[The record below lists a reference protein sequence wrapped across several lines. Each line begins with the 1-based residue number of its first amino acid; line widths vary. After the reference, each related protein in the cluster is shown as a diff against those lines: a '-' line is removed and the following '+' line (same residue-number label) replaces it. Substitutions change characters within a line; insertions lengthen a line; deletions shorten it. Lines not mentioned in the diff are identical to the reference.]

1 LTFGAVTVVCDV
13 KIQHFCFNCVGDI
26 LASIKR
32 NKSLSK
38 WLSNYSNLKP
48 FQSTVNISLILLGPI
63 LAVATYLFLGPF
75 NVAGQS
81 VWLRF
86 FLLFDLVY
94 VLLIVGIVLVRI
106 LYVLS
111 QRRSRLA
118 GSKLHFRLAS
128 VFTTMSLLPTITV
141 AVFATVSI
149 NLGLEAWFSERVQSV
164 VGSSLSAARA
174 YADEQEA
181 ALIEDVF
188 ALAEDLQIFK
198 NNKFFIEEDELR
210 NELASLQ
217 LKLQRGLKEAFILNG
232 LGNIELRGERSYL
245 FDFEKPDEVQIKAS
259 IDDIVLINDFDNN
272 ELRALIYLPGF
283 GDRFLYVT
291 REVDGTL
298 FNLLDETQ
306 KTAVL
311 YQQMESDRTAYLLNF
326 AVLYFALALL
336 LIVSSVLFALWFAE
350 RLSKPIGRLAAAAKR
365 VGAGE
370 LTTQVIEDEGDD
382 EIAQLGR
389 YFNKMTKQLK
399 HQRDTL
405 VDNTEQIEE
414 RRRLFDSVL
423 SSVTSGVIVL
433 DPEGN
438 VNFTNNSANILL
450 NINKH
455 EEIKNKLADI
465 FPELD
470 ALFQNL
476 KKSEPDRLQSE
487 INLVRSGKIENFLV
501 RMAPMNEDENL
512 KGYVVAFD
520 DITSLVSAQRS
531 AAWGD
536 VARRIAHEIKNPL
549 TPIQL
554 SAERIR
560 KKFSPLLE
568 KDSDGLRDMVDV
580 IIRQT
585 DDIRRIVDEF
595 SKFARMPKLK
605 RKNED
610 LSALV
615 ASAVSLQRAGQ
626 PNVLINLFQPK
637 VPIIISIDAT
647 LINQALTNILKNAG
661 EAIEAR
667 KRNGSSPSYY
677 GIIDVVLID
686 EPNFILLKIS
696 DNGVGLPQDRSR
708 LFEPYVTTRE
718 KGTGLGLAIVKKII
732 EEHGGVLKLE
742 DSVPSE
748 TRDLVGALISI
759 ELPKS
764 KNM

>member
-1 LTFGAVTVVCDV
+1 M
-13 KIQHFCFNCVGDI
+13 
-26 LASIKR
+26 
-32 NKSLSK
+32 LS
-38 WLSNYSNLKP
+38 SYSNLKLL
-48 FQSTVNISLILLGPI
+48 QSSINISLILLGPL

-86 FLLFDLVY
+86 FLLLDLIY

-118 GSKLHFRLAS
+118 GSKLHFRLAG

-164 VGSSLSAARA
+164 VGTSLSAARA
-174 YADEQEA
+174 YADEQQA
-181 ALIEDVF
+181 ALVEDINS
-188 ALAEDLQIFK
+188 LAKGLQNLKSNRPFLED
-198 NNKFFIEEDELR
+198 DDLR

-217 LKLQRGLKEAFILNG
+217 IELQRGLKEAFILNG
-232 LGNIELRGERSYL
+232 SGNIELRGERSYL
-245 FDFEKPDEVQIKAS
+245 FDFEKPGEKEIKKA
-259 IDDIVLINDFDNN
+259 ITDVVLINDFNNN
-272 ELRALIYLPGF
+272 ELRALLYLKGF
-283 GDRFLYVT
+283 GNRYLYVT
-291 REVDGTL
+291 RDVDGTL

-389 YFNKMTKQLK
+389 YFNQMTKQLK

-405 VDNTEQIEE
+405 VDNTQQIEE

-433 DPEGN
+433 NPDGE
-438 VNFTNNSANILL
+438 VSFTNNSANALL
-450 NINKH
+450 NYTQKIIIPNQ
-455 EEIKNKLADI
+455 LSDI
-465 FPELD
+465 FPELND
-470 ALFQNL
+470 LFQNL
-476 KKSEPDRLQSE
+476 KKSGSDNLQSE
-487 INLVRSGKIENFLV
+487 IKLVRSGRIENFLV
-501 RMAPMNEDENL
+501 RMAPMNEDGNL

-560 KKFSPLLE
+560 KKFSPLLAE
-568 KDSDGLRDMVDV
+568 NSDGLRDMVDV
-580 IIRQT
+580 ITRQT

-595 SKFARMPKLK
+595 SKFARMPELR
-605 RKNED
+605 RKNEN

-615 ASAVSLQRAGQ
+615 ESTVSLQQAGQ
-626 PNVLINLFQPK
+626 PNVLINLSMPK
-637 VPIIISIDAT
+637 LPVFTSIDAT

-661 EAIEAR
+661 ESIGTRLQTASASNHKGVIEVLL
-667 KRNGSSPSYY
+667 KNKS
-677 GIIDVVLID
+677 DV
-686 EPNFILLKIS
+686 ILLNIS

-708 LFEPYVTTRE
+708 LFEPYVTTRD

-732 EEHGGVLKLE
+732 EEHGGILKLE
-742 DSVPSE
+742 DSSPFE
-748 TRDLVGALISI
+748 NTGIVGALVSI

-764 KNM
+764 KNL

>member
-1 LTFGAVTVVCDV
+1 ML
-13 KIQHFCFNCVGDI
+13 
-26 LASIKR
+26 
-32 NKSLSK
+32 NKNRSLSK
-38 WLSNYSNLKP
+38 WLVSYTNLKQ
-48 FQSTVNISLILLGPI
+48 FQSTINISLILLGPF

-81 VWLRF
+81 LWLRF
-86 FLLFDLVY
+86 FLLLDLIY
-94 VLLIVGIVLVRI
+94 VLLIVGVVLVRI

-111 QRRSRLA
+111 ERRSRLA
-118 GSKLHFRLAS
+118 GSKLHFRLAG

-149 NLGLEAWFSERVQSV
+149 SLGLEAWFSERVQSV
-164 VGSSLSAARA
+164 VGTSLSAARA
-174 YADEQEA
+174 YANEQE
-181 ALIEDVF
+181 I
-188 ALAEDLQIFK
+188 ALAEDARSLANDLEKFRKNKIFL
-198 NNKFFIEEDELR
+198 EDDELR

-217 LKLQRGLKEAFILNG
+217 LELQRGLKEAFILNG
-232 LGNIELRGERSYL
+232 SGDIELRGERSYL
-245 FDFEKPDEVQIKAS
+245 FDFEKPDKRDMDSAVSQVVL
-259 IDDIVLINDFDNN
+259 IDDFINN
-272 ELRALIYLPGF
+272 ELRALIFLNGF
-283 GDRFLYVT
+283 GDRYLYVT

-306 KTAVL
+306 KTAIL
-311 YQQMESDRTAYLLNF
+311 YQQMESDRTAYLFNF

-370 LTTQVIEDEGDD
+370 LTTQVIEDDGDD

-389 YFNKMTKQLK
+389 YFNQMTKQLK
-399 HQRDTL
+399 SQRDTL

-438 VNFTNNSANILL
+438 VNFTNNSAKTLL
-450 NINKH
+450 SRDNKKV
-455 EEIKNKLADI
+455 IKNKFTDI
-465 FPELD
+465 FPELNP
-470 ALFQNL
+470 LFKQL
-476 KKSEPDRLQSE
+476 KTSGNSNLQSE
-487 INLVRSGKIENFLV
+487 IKLVRSGRLENFLV
-501 RMAPMNEDENL
+501 RLATMNEEERL

-520 DITSLVSAQRS
+520 DITDLASAQRS

-554 SAERIR
+554 SAERIIR
-560 KKFSPLLE
+560 KFSPLLDDDAE
-568 KDSDGLRDMVDV
+568 ELQQMVKV
-580 IIRQT
+580 ITRQT

-595 SKFARMPKLK
+595 SKFARMPELK

-610 LSALV
+610 LCALV
-615 ASAVSLQRAGQ
+615 SSIITLQRAGQ
-626 PNVLINLFQPK
+626 PTVSINFSIPDNPIVL
-637 VPIIISIDAT
+637 SIDAT
-647 LINQALTNILKNAG
+647 LINQAITNILKNAG
-661 EAIEAR
+661 EAIETRKSKHAR
-667 KRNGSSPSYY
+667 LKAE
-677 GIIDVVLID
+677 GIINVQIK
-686 EPNFILLKIS
+686 ENAEIIEIKIS
-696 DNGVGLPQDRSR
+696 DNGIGLPQDRSR

-718 KGTGLGLAIVKKII
+718 KGTGLGLAIVKKIV

-742 DSVPSE
+742 DSAPFE
-748 TRDLVGALISI
+748 NGNIIGALVSI
-759 ELPKS
+759 DLPKL
-764 KNM
+764 KN

>member
-1 LTFGAVTVVCDV
+1 MPT
-13 KIQHFCFNCVGDI
+13 IN
-26 LASIKR
+26 R
-32 NKSLSK
+32 NRSLSI

-48 FQSTVNISLILLGPI
+48 LQSVINICLILLGPI
-63 LAVATYLFLGPF
+63 LAIATYLFLGPF

-86 FLLFDLVY
+86 FLLLDLIY

-118 GSKLHFRLAS
+118 GSKLHFRLAG

-141 AVFATVSI
+141 AVFATISI
-149 NLGLEAWFSERVQSV
+149 NLGLETWFSERVQSV
-164 VGSSLSAARA
+164 VGTSLSAARS
-174 YADEQEA
+174 YANEQQV
-181 ALIEDVF
+181 ALEEDIRSIADDLQKLRKNRPFIED
-188 ALAEDLQIFK
+188 
-198 NNKFFIEEDELR
+198 DELR
-210 NELASLQ
+210 NELALLQ
-217 LKLQRGLKEAFILNG
+217 LNLQRGLKEAFILNSFG
-232 LGNIELRGERSYL
+232 DIELRGDRSYL
-245 FDFEKPDEVQIKAS
+245 FDFEKPDEQEIIEAVS
-259 IDDIVLINDFDNN
+259 DVVLIDDFNNN
-272 ELRALIYLPGF
+272 ELRALVFLNGF
-283 GDRFLYVT
+283 GDRYLYVT

-306 KTAVL
+306 KTAIL

-350 RLSKPIGRLAAAAKR
+350 RLSQPIGRLAAAAKR

-370 LTTQVIEDEGDD
+370 LTTQVIEDQGDD

-389 YFNKMTKQLK
+389 YFNQMTKQLK
-399 HQRDTL
+399 SQRDAL
-405 VDNTEQIEE
+405 IDNTDQIEE

-433 DPEGN
+433 DPDGN
-438 VNFTNNSANILL
+438 INFTNNSANNIL
-450 NINKH
+450 NYSG
-455 EEIKNKLADI
+455 EEKIQNKLNEI
-465 FPELD
+465 FPELSS
-470 ALFQNL
+470 LFQQL
-476 KKSEPDRLQSE
+476 KVSEANNIQSE
-487 INLVRSGKIENFLV
+487 IQLVRSGRLENFLV
-501 RMAPMNEDENL
+501 RMGTMNEESKLN
-512 KGYVVAFD
+512 GYVVAFD
-520 DITSLVSAQRS
+520 DITNLVSAQRS

-560 KKFSPLLE
+560 RKFSPLL
-568 KDSDGLRDMVDV
+568 KNDSDDLEQMVEV
-580 IIRQT
+580 ITRQT

-595 SKFARMPKLK
+595 SKFARMPELK

-610 LSALV
+610 LSALIT
-615 ASAVSLQRAGQ
+615 SIISLQQAGQ
-626 PNVLINLFQPK
+626 PKVSINFFKPESSIL
-637 VPIIISIDAT
+637 ISIDAT
-647 LINQALTNILKNAG
+647 LMNQAITNILKNAG

-667 KRNGSSPSYY
+667 KLKSESPEEQ
-677 GIIDVVLID
+677 GVINV
-686 EPNFILLKIS
+686 LLKENAESVTLEIS
-696 DNGVGLPQDRSR
+696 DNGIGLPPDRSR

-742 DSVPSE
+742 DAIPFENSN
-748 TRDLVGALISI
+748 LIGALVSFD
-759 ELPKS
+759 LPKS
-764 KNM
+764 KKSYKIEAE

>member
-1 LTFGAVTVVCDV
+1 ML
-13 KIQHFCFNCVGDI
+13 
-26 LASIKR
+26 
-32 NKSLSK
+32 NKNRSLSK
-38 WLSNYSNLKP
+38 WLVSYTNLKQ
-48 FQSTVNISLILLGPI
+48 FQSTINISLILLGPF

-81 VWLRF
+81 LWLRF
-86 FLLFDLVY
+86 FLLLDLIY
-94 VLLIVGIVLVRI
+94 VLLIVGVVLVRI

-111 QRRSRLA
+111 ERRSRLA
-118 GSKLHFRLAS
+118 GSKLHFRLAG

-149 NLGLEAWFSERVQSV
+149 SLGLEAWFSERVQSV
-164 VGSSLSAARA
+164 VGTSLSAARA
-174 YADEQEA
+174 YANEQE
-181 ALIEDVF
+181 I
-188 ALAEDLQIFK
+188 ALAEDARSLANDLEKFRKNKIFL
-198 NNKFFIEEDELR
+198 EDDELR

-217 LKLQRGLKEAFILNG
+217 LELQRGLKEAFILNG
-232 LGNIELRGERSYL
+232 SGDIELRGERSYL
-245 FDFEKPDEVQIKAS
+245 FDFEKPDKRDMDSAVSQVVL
-259 IDDIVLINDFDNN
+259 IDDFINN
-272 ELRALIYLPGF
+272 ELRALIFLNGF
-283 GDRFLYVT
+283 GDRYLYVT

-306 KTAVL
+306 KTAIL
-311 YQQMESDRTAYLLNF
+311 YQQMESDRTAYLFNF

-370 LTTQVIEDEGDD
+370 LTTQVIEDDGDD

-389 YFNKMTKQLK
+389 YFNQMTKQLK
-399 HQRDTL
+399 SQRDTL

-438 VNFTNNSANILL
+438 VNFTNNSAKTLL
-450 NINKH
+450 SRDNKKV
-455 EEIKNKLADI
+455 IKNKFTDI
-465 FPELD
+465 FPELNP
-470 ALFQNL
+470 LFKQL
-476 KKSEPDRLQSE
+476 KTSGNSNLQSE
-487 INLVRSGKIENFLV
+487 IKLVRSGRLENFLV
-501 RMAPMNEDENL
+501 RLATMNEEERL

-520 DITSLVSAQRS
+520 DITDLASAQRS

-554 SAERIR
+554 SAERIIR
-560 KKFSPLLE
+560 KFSPLL
-568 KDSDGLRDMVDV
+568 DSDAEELQQMVKV
-580 IIRQT
+580 ITRQT

-595 SKFARMPKLK
+595 SKFARMPELK

-610 LSALV
+610 LCALV
-615 ASAVSLQRAGQ
+615 SSIITLQRAGQ
-626 PNVLINLFQPK
+626 PTVSINFSIPDNPIVL
-637 VPIIISIDAT
+637 SIDAT
-647 LINQALTNILKNAG
+647 LINQAITNILKNAG
-661 EAIEAR
+661 EAIETRKSKHAR
-667 KRNGSSPSYY
+667 LKAE
-677 GIIDVVLID
+677 GIINVQIK
-686 EPNFILLKIS
+686 ENAEIIEIKIS
-696 DNGVGLPQDRSR
+696 DNGIGLPQDRSR

-718 KGTGLGLAIVKKII
+718 KGTGLGLAIVKKIV

-742 DSVPSE
+742 DSAPFE
-748 TRDLVGALISI
+748 NGNIIGALVSI
-759 ELPKS
+759 DLPKL
-764 KNM
+764 KN

>member
-1 LTFGAVTVVCDV
+1 MQNYNIYVFSFVEG
-13 KIQHFCFNCVGDI
+13 I
-26 LASIKR
+26 LASLKR

-38 WLSNYSNLKP
+38 LISNYSNLKP
-48 FQSTVNISLILLGPI
+48 FQSTVNVSLILLGPL

-81 VWLRF
+81 NWLRF
-86 FLLFDLVY
+86 FLLLDLVY

-164 VGSSLSAARA
+164 VGTSLSAARA
-174 YADEQEA
+174 YADEQEG
-181 ALIEDVF
+181 ALVEDVL
-188 ALAEDLQIFK
+188 AVAEDLKSFQK
-198 NNKFFIEEDELR
+198 NKFFIEKDELR
-210 NELASLQ
+210 KELASIQ
-217 LKLQRGLKEAFILNG
+217 LELQRGLKEAFILNG
-232 LGNIELRGERSYL
+232 LGDIELRGERSYL
-245 FDFEKPDEVQIKAS
+245 FDFEKPDESQIKDAVENV
-259 IDDIVLINDFDNN
+259 VLINDFNNN
-272 ELRALIYLPGF
+272 ELRALIYLNGF
-283 GDRFLYVT
+283 GDRYLYVT

-306 KTAVL
+306 KTAIL

-370 LTTQVIEDEGDD
+370 LSTQVIEDEGDD

-389 YFNKMTKQLK
+389 YFNQMTKQLK

-433 DPEGN
+433 GSDGK
-438 VNFTNNSANILL
+438 VSFTNKSANILL
-450 NINKH
+450 GINKDSSAQ
-455 EEIKNKLADI
+455 NQLSDI
-465 FPELD
+465 FPELGS
-470 ALFQNL
+470 LFVKL
-476 KKSEPDRLQSE
+476 KKSRAKNLQSE
-487 INLVRSGKIENFLV
+487 IKLVRSGRLEIFLV
-501 RMAPMNEDENL
+501 RMAPMQEDKKL
-512 KGYVVAFD
+512 RGYVVAFD

-568 KDSDGLRDMVDV
+568 KNSDGLKDMVDV
-580 IIRQT
+580 ITRQT

-605 RKNED
+605 RRNEN
-610 LSALV
+610 LTALL
-615 ASAVSLQRAGQ
+615 ASVVSLQQAGQ
-626 PNVLINLFQPK
+626 PNVLINLSHPK
-637 VPIIISIDAT
+637 VPVNISIDAT

-667 KRNGSSPSYY
+667 KRNNPFPAYS
-677 GIIDVVLID
+677 GIINVVLID
-686 EPNFILLKIS
+686 ETHSVLLKIS
-696 DNGVGLPQDRSR
+696 DNGIGLPQDRSR

-742 DSVPSE
+742 DSESSE
-748 TRDLVGALISI
+748 PEDIIGALISI

-764 KNM
+764 INT

>member
-1 LTFGAVTVVCDV
+1 MATFS
-13 KIQHFCFNCVGDI
+13 K
-26 LASIKR
+26 

-48 FQSTVNISLILLGPI
+48 FQSAINISLILLGPL

-86 FLLFDLVY
+86 FLLLDLVY

-118 GSKLHFRLAS
+118 GSKLHFRLAG

-164 VGSSLSAARA
+164 VGTSLSAARS
-174 YADEQEA
+174 YADEQKA
-181 ALIEDVF
+181 ALIEDLQSI
-188 ALAEDLQIFK
+188 AKDLQNFQKDKI
-198 NNKFFIEEDELR
+198 FIEDDELR
-210 NELASLQ
+210 NELAARQ

-245 FDFEKPDEVQIKAS
+245 FDFEKPNELQIKAA
-259 IDDIVLINDFDNN
+259 IDDVVLITDFNNN
-272 ELRALIYLPGF
+272 ELRALIYLIGF
-283 GDRFLYVT
+283 GDRYLYVT

-311 YQQMESDRTAYLLNF
+311 YQQMENDRTAYLLNF

-350 RLSKPIGRLAAAAKR
+350 RLSQPIGRLAAAAKR

-389 YFNKMTKQLK
+389 YFNQMTKQLK
-399 HQRDTL
+399 YQRDTL

-423 SSVTSGVIVL
+423 TSVTSGVIVL
-433 DPEGN
+433 DPDGEI
-438 VNFTNNSANILL
+438 NFTNNSANVLL
-450 NINKH
+450 NYNK
-455 EEIKNKLADI
+455 KTKTQNRLSDI
-465 FPELD
+465 FPELNS
-470 ALFQNL
+470 LFLKL
-476 KKSEPDRLQSE
+476 KKSRSENLQSE
-487 INLVRSGKIENFLV
+487 IKLVRSGRVENFLV

-520 DITSLVSAQRS
+520 DVTSLVSAQRS

-554 SAERIR
+554 SAERIS
-560 KKFSPLLE
+560 KKFSPLLGDNSE
-568 KDSDGLRDMVDV
+568 GLRDMIEV
-580 IIRQT
+580 ITRQT

-595 SKFARMPKLK
+595 SKFARMPELR

-610 LSALV
+610 LNALV
-615 ASAVSLQRAGQ
+615 AATVSLQQAGQ
-626 PNVLINLFQPK
+626 PNVFISLSKPK
-637 VPIIISIDAT
+637 YPIITSIDAT

-661 EAIEAR
+661 ESIETR
-667 KRNGSSPSYY
+667 MRTSSTSNED
-677 GIIDVVLID
+677 GIIEVSLENSSDRIVV
-686 EPNFILLKIS
+686 KIS
-696 DNGVGLPQDRSR
+696 DNGVGLPQDRLR

-732 EEHGGVLKLE
+732 EEHGGTLKLN
-742 DSVPSE
+742 DSDPFEKSGII
-748 TRDLVGALISI
+748 GASVTI

-764 KNM
+764 KNL

>member
-1 LTFGAVTVVCDV
+1 MVSL
-13 KIQHFCFNCVGDI
+13 N
-26 LASIKR
+26 R

-48 FQSTVNISLILLGPI
+48 FQSVINLFLVLLGPL

-86 FLLFDLVY
+86 LLLLDLIY
-94 VLLIVGIVLVRI
+94 VLLIVGIVLVKI

-118 GSKLHFRLAS
+118 GSKLHFRLAG

-141 AVFATVSI
+141 AIFATVSI

-164 VGSSLSAARA
+164 IGTSLSAARA
-174 YADEQEA
+174 YAGEQRA
-181 ALIEDVF
+181 ALIEDLISV
-188 ALAEDLQIFK
+188 EENLQNFRK
-198 NNKFFIEEDELR
+198 NQYFIEDDELR
-210 NELASLQ
+210 NELASHQ
-217 LKLQRGLKEAFILNG
+217 LALQRGLKEAFILNG
-232 LGNIELRGERSYL
+232 DGNIELRGERSYL
-245 FDFEKPDEVQIKAS
+245 FGFEKPTQQQIQEA
-259 IDDIVLINDFDNN
+259 IRDIVLISDFNNN
-272 ELRALIYLPGF
+272 ELRALTFLNGF
-283 GDRFLYVT
+283 GDRYLYVT
-291 REVDGTL
+291 RQVDGTL

-370 LTTQVIEDEGDD
+370 LTTQVIEDDGDD

-389 YFNKMTKQLK
+389 YFNQMTKQLK

-405 VDNTEQIEE
+405 VDSTEQIEE

-433 DPEGN
+433 NPEGQ
-438 VNFTNNSANILL
+438 VSFTNNSANILL
-450 NINKH
+450 KH
-455 EEIKNKLADI
+455 HNTKENQNQLSDV
-465 FPELD
+465 FPELNSVFHE
-470 ALFQNL
+470 LKVSRVNNL
-476 KKSEPDRLQSE
+476 QCE
-487 INLVRSGKIENFLV
+487 IKLVRSGRLENFLV
-501 RMAPMNEDENL
+501 RMAPMDEDKEL

-560 KKFSPLLE
+560 KKFSPLLGDNAE
-568 KDSDGLRDMVDV
+568 KLRDMVDV
-580 IIRQT
+580 ITRQT
-585 DDIRRIVDEF
+585 DDLRRIVDEF
-595 SKFARMPKLK
+595 SKFARMPEL
-605 RKNED
+605 RRENED
-610 LSALV
+610 LNALV
-615 ASAVSLQRAGQ
+615 SSTVSFQQAGQ
-626 PNVLINLFQPK
+626 PNVLINLSQPNF
-637 VPIIISIDAT
+637 PIIISIDPT

-661 EAIEAR
+661 EAIETRMQSAPTSDQDGVINVLVEDR
-667 KRNGSSPSYY
+667 PES
-677 GIIDVVLID
+677 VVI
-686 EPNFILLKIS
+686 NIS
-696 DNGVGLPQDRSR
+696 DNGVGLPEDRSR
-708 LFEPYVTTRE
+708 LFEPYVTTRD

-732 EEHGGVLKLE
+732 EEHGGILKLE
-742 DSVPSE
+742 DSVPCE
-748 TRDLVGALISI
+748 NTGIIGALISV

-764 KNM
+764 KNL

>member
-1 LTFGAVTVVCDV
+1 MATL
-13 KIQHFCFNCVGDI
+13 
-26 LASIKR
+26 IK

-38 WLSNYSNLKP
+38 WFSNYLNLKP
-48 FQSTVNISLILLGPI
+48 FQSAINIALILFGPL

-86 FLLFDLVY
+86 FLLLDLIY
-94 VLLIVGIVLVRI
+94 VLLIVGIVLVKI

-149 NLGLEAWFSERVQSV
+149 NLGLEAWFSDRVQSV
-164 VGSSLSAARA
+164 VGTSLSAARS
-174 YADEQEA
+174 YADEQRF
-181 ALIEDVF
+181 ALIDDIRSV
-188 ALAEDLQIFK
+188 AEDLQNFRK
-198 NNKFFIEEDELR
+198 SRSFIEDDELR
-210 NELASLQ
+210 NELARLQ
-217 LKLQRGLKEAFILNG
+217 SELQRGLKEAFILNG
-232 LGNIELRGERSYL
+232 SGNIELRGERSYL
-245 FDFEKPDEVQIKAS
+245 FDFEKPNEKNINSATSDVVL
-259 IDDIVLINDFDNN
+259 IDDFNNN
-272 ELRALIYLPGF
+272 ELRALIFLNGF
-283 GDRFLYVT
+283 GDRYLYLT

-306 KTAVL
+306 KTAIL
-311 YQQMESDRTAYLLNF
+311 YQQMESDRTAYLFNF

-389 YFNKMTKQLK
+389 YFNQMTKKLK

-433 DPEGN
+433 DKNGK
-438 VNFTNNSANILL
+438 VNFTNNSANRLL
-450 NINKH
+450 NSKTDRTKKIQL
-455 EEIKNKLADI
+455 IDI
-465 FPELD
+465 FPELNS
-470 ALFQNL
+470 LFQQL
-476 KKSEPDRLQSE
+476 KTSKADNLQSE
-487 INLVRSGKIENFLV
+487 IRLLRSGRLENFLV
-501 RMAPMNEDENL
+501 RMGTMNEDTKL
-512 KGYVVAFD
+512 KGYVVAID
-520 DITSLVSAQRS
+520 DVTNLVSAQRS

-560 KKFSPLLE
+560 KKFTPLLGD
-568 KDSDGLRDMVDV
+568 KSDALKQMVEV
-580 IIRQT
+580 ITRQT

-610 LSALV
+610 ICALV
-615 ASAVSLQRAGQ
+615 ESIIVLQRAGQ
-626 PNVLINLFQPK
+626 PTVSINFIKPETS
-637 VPIIISIDAT
+637 IIIAIDAT
-647 LINQALTNILKNAG
+647 LINQAILNIIKNAG

-667 KRNGSSPSYY
+667 KLKEKRNEEK
-677 GIIDVVLID
+677 GIINVAIKDKSESV
-686 EPNFILLKIS
+686 ILEIS
-696 DNGVGLPQDRSR
+696 DNGIGLPQDRSR

-732 EEHGGVLKLE
+732 EEHGGILKLE
-742 DSVPSE
+742 DSTQFENSGI
-748 TRDLVGALISI
+748 VGALISI
-759 ELPKS
+759 DLPKS
-764 KNM
+764 KNRSE

>member
-1 LTFGAVTVVCDV
+1 MVSL
-13 KIQHFCFNCVGDI
+13 N
-26 LASIKR
+26 R

-48 FQSTVNISLILLGPI
+48 FQSVINLFLVLLGPL

-86 FLLFDLVY
+86 FLLLDLIY

-118 GSKLHFRLAS
+118 GSKLHFRLAG

-141 AVFATVSI
+141 AIFATVSI

-164 VGSSLSAARA
+164 IGTSLSAARA
-174 YADEQEA
+174 YAGEQRA
-181 ALIEDVF
+181 ALIEDLISV
-188 ALAEDLQIFK
+188 EENLQNFRK
-198 NNKFFIEEDELR
+198 NQYFIEDDELR
-210 NELASLQ
+210 NELASRQ
-217 LKLQRGLKEAFILNG
+217 LALQRGLKEAFILNG
-232 LGNIELRGERSYL
+232 DGNIELRGERSYL
-245 FDFEKPDEVQIKAS
+245 FGFEKPTQQQIQEA
-259 IDDIVLINDFDNN
+259 IRDIVLISDFNNN
-272 ELRALIYLPGF
+272 ELRALTFLNGF
-283 GDRFLYVT
+283 GDRYLYVT
-291 REVDGTL
+291 RQVDGTL

-370 LTTQVIEDEGDD
+370 LTTQVIEDDGDD

-389 YFNKMTKQLK
+389 YFNQMTKQLK

-405 VDNTEQIEE
+405 VDSTEQIEE

-433 DPEGN
+433 NPEGQ
-438 VNFTNNSANILL
+438 VSFTNNSANILL
-450 NINKH
+450 KH
-455 EEIKNKLADI
+455 HNTKENQNQLSDV
-465 FPELD
+465 FPELNSVFHE
-470 ALFQNL
+470 LKVSRVNNL
-476 KKSEPDRLQSE
+476 QCE
-487 INLVRSGKIENFLV
+487 IKLVRSGRLENFLV
-501 RMAPMNEDENL
+501 RMAPMDEDKEL

-560 KKFSPLLE
+560 KKFSPLLGDNAE
-568 KDSDGLRDMVDV
+568 KLRDMVDV
-580 IIRQT
+580 ITRQT
-585 DDIRRIVDEF
+585 DDLRRIVDEF
-595 SKFARMPKLK
+595 SKFARMPEL
-605 RKNED
+605 RRENED
-610 LSALV
+610 LNALV
-615 ASAVSLQRAGQ
+615 SSTVSFQQAGQ
-626 PNVLINLFQPK
+626 PNVLINLSQPNF
-637 VPIIISIDAT
+637 PLIISIDPT

-661 EAIEAR
+661 EAIETRMQSAPTSDQDGVINVLVEDR
-667 KRNGSSPSYY
+667 PES
-677 GIIDVVLID
+677 VVI
-686 EPNFILLKIS
+686 NIS
-696 DNGVGLPQDRSR
+696 DNGVGLPEDRSR
-708 LFEPYVTTRE
+708 LFEPYVTTRD

-732 EEHGGVLKLE
+732 EEHGGILKLE
-742 DSVPSE
+742 DSVPCKN
-748 TRDLVGALISI
+748 TGIIGALISV

-764 KNM
+764 KNL

>member
-1 LTFGAVTVVCDV
+1 ML
-13 KIQHFCFNCVGDI
+13 
-26 LASIKR
+26 
-32 NKSLSK
+32 NKNRSLSK
-38 WLSNYSNLKP
+38 WLVSYTNLKQ
-48 FQSTVNISLILLGPI
+48 FQSTINISLILLGPF

-81 VWLRF
+81 LWLRF
-86 FLLFDLVY
+86 FLLLDLIY
-94 VLLIVGIVLVRI
+94 VLLIVGVVLVRI

-111 QRRSRLA
+111 ERRSRLA
-118 GSKLHFRLAS
+118 GSKLHFRLAG

-149 NLGLEAWFSERVQSV
+149 SLGLEAWFSERVQSV
-164 VGSSLSAARA
+164 VGTSLSAARA
-174 YADEQEA
+174 YANEQE
-181 ALIEDVF
+181 I
-188 ALAEDLQIFK
+188 ALAEDARSLANDLEKFRKNKIFL
-198 NNKFFIEEDELR
+198 EDDELR

-217 LKLQRGLKEAFILNG
+217 LELQRGLKEAFILNG
-232 LGNIELRGERSYL
+232 SGDIELRGERSYL
-245 FDFEKPDEVQIKAS
+245 FDFEKPDKRDMDSAVSQVVL
-259 IDDIVLINDFDNN
+259 IDDFINN
-272 ELRALIYLPGF
+272 ELRALIFLNGF
-283 GDRFLYVT
+283 GDRYLYVT

-306 KTAVL
+306 KTAIL
-311 YQQMESDRTAYLLNF
+311 YQQMESDRTAYLFNF

-370 LTTQVIEDEGDD
+370 LTTQVIEDDGDD

-389 YFNKMTKQLK
+389 YFNQMTKQLK
-399 HQRDTL
+399 SQRDTL

-438 VNFTNNSANILL
+438 VNFTNNSAKTLL
-450 NINKH
+450 SRDNKKV
-455 EEIKNKLADI
+455 IKNKFTDI
-465 FPELD
+465 FPELNP
-470 ALFQNL
+470 LFKQL
-476 KKSEPDRLQSE
+476 KTSGNSNLQSE
-487 INLVRSGKIENFLV
+487 IKLVRSGRLENFLV
-501 RMAPMNEDENL
+501 RLATMNEEERL

-520 DITSLVSAQRS
+520 DITDLASAQRS

-554 SAERIR
+554 SAERIIR
-560 KKFSPLLE
+560 KFSPLL
-568 KDSDGLRDMVDV
+568 DSDAEELQQMVKV
-580 IIRQT
+580 ITRQT

-595 SKFARMPKLK
+595 SKFARMPELK

-610 LSALV
+610 LCALV
-615 ASAVSLQRAGQ
+615 SSIITLQRAGQ
-626 PNVLINLFQPK
+626 PTVSINFSIPDNPIVL
-637 VPIIISIDAT
+637 SIDAT
-647 LINQALTNILKNAG
+647 LINQAITNILKNAG
-661 EAIEAR
+661 EAIETR
-667 KRNGSSPSYY
+667 KSKHAHLKAEGVINVQ
-677 GIIDVVLID
+677 IKENAEIVEI
-686 EPNFILLKIS
+686 KIS
-696 DNGVGLPQDRSR
+696 DNGIGLPQDRSR

-718 KGTGLGLAIVKKII
+718 KGTGLGLAIVKKIV

-742 DSVPSE
+742 DSAPFE
-748 TRDLVGALISI
+748 NGNIIGALVSI
-759 ELPKS
+759 DLPKL
-764 KNM
+764 KN

>member
-1 LTFGAVTVVCDV
+1 
-13 KIQHFCFNCVGDI
+13 
-26 LASIKR
+26 LASVSR

-38 WLSNYSNLKP
+38 WISNYSNLKP
-48 FQSTVNISLILLGPI
+48 LQSAVNISLILLGPL

-75 NVAGQS
+75 NIAGQS
-81 VWLRF
+81 IWLRF
-86 FLLFDLVY
+86 FLLLDLVY
-94 VLLIVGIVLVRI
+94 VLLIIGIVLVRI

-118 GSKLHFRLAS
+118 GSKLHFRLAG

-149 NLGLEAWFSERVQSV
+149 NLGLEAWFSERVQGV
-164 VGSSLSAARA
+164 VGTSMSAARA
-174 YADEQEA
+174 YAEEQEN
-181 ALIEDVF
+181 ALVEDIHAV
-188 ALAEDLQIFK
+188 ADDLKNFRK
-198 NNKFFIEEDELR
+198 NNFFIEEDELR

-217 LKLQRGLKEAFILNG
+217 LQLQRGLKEAFILNG
-232 LGNIELRGERSYL
+232 LGNIELRGQRSYL
-245 FDFEKPDEVQIKAS
+245 FDFEKPDQVQIKKAVA
-259 IDDIVLINDFDNN
+259 DVVLINDFNNN
-272 ELRALIYLPGF
+272 ELRALIHLNGF
-283 GDRFLYVT
+283 DDRYLYVT

-306 KTAVL
+306 KTAIL
-311 YQQMESDRTAYLLNF
+311 YQQMENDRTAYLLNF

-389 YFNKMTKQLK
+389 YFNQMTKQLK
-399 HQRDTL
+399 QQRDTL

-433 DPEGN
+433 DPKGK
-438 VNFTNNSANILL
+438 VNFANNSANILL
-450 NINKH
+450 KRYKN
-455 EEIKNKLADI
+455 EEVQNQLSDI
-465 FPELD
+465 FPELSS
-470 ALFQNL
+470 LFNNL
-476 KKSEPDRLQSE
+476 KKSESENLQTE
-487 INLVRSGKIENFLV
+487 IKLVRSGRIENFLV
-501 RMAPMNEDENL
+501 RIAPMNEDENL

-560 KKFSPLLE
+560 KKFSPLLT
-568 KDSDGLRDMVDV
+568 DNSDGLRDMVDV
-580 IIRQT
+580 ITRQT

-595 SKFARMPKLK
+595 SKFARMPELR

-615 ASAVSLQRAGQ
+615 VSAVSLQQAGQ
-626 PNVLINLFQPK
+626 PNVSINLSRPK
-637 VPIIISIDAT
+637 MPVVISIDAT

-661 EAIEAR
+661 ESIEAR
-667 KRNGSSPSYY
+667 IQDPSNSNVD
-677 GIIDVVLID
+677 GLIEVSLKNKSDIVVL
-686 EPNFILLKIS
+686 NIS

-742 DSVPSE
+742 DTAPFE
-748 TRDLVGALISI
+748 NTGIIGASISI

-764 KNM
+764 KSL

>member
-1 LTFGAVTVVCDV
+1 
-13 KIQHFCFNCVGDI
+13 
-26 LASIKR
+26 
-32 NKSLSK
+32 
-38 WLSNYSNLKP
+38 
-48 FQSTVNISLILLGPI
+48 
-63 LAVATYLFLGPF
+63 
-75 NVAGQS
+75 
-81 VWLRF
+81 
-86 FLLFDLVY
+86 
-94 VLLIVGIVLVRI
+94 
-106 LYVLS
+106 
-111 QRRSRLA
+111 
-118 GSKLHFRLAS
+118 
-128 VFTTMSLLPTITV
+128 MSLLPTITV

-164 VGSSLSAARA
+164 VGTSLSAARS
-174 YADEQEA
+174 YADEQKA
-181 ALIEDVF
+181 ALIEDLQSI
-188 ALAEDLQIFK
+188 AKDLQNFQKDKI
-198 NNKFFIEEDELR
+198 FIEDDELR
-210 NELASLQ
+210 NELAARQ

-245 FDFEKPDEVQIKAS
+245 FDFEKPNELQIKAA
-259 IDDIVLINDFDNN
+259 IDDVVLITDFNNN
-272 ELRALIYLPGF
+272 ELRALIYLIGF
-283 GDRFLYVT
+283 GDRYLYVT

-350 RLSKPIGRLAAAAKR
+350 RLSQPIGRLAAAAKR

-389 YFNKMTKQLK
+389 YFNQMTKQLK
-399 HQRDTL
+399 YQRDTL

-423 SSVTSGVIVL
+423 TSVTSGVIVL
-433 DPEGN
+433 DPDGEI
-438 VNFTNNSANILL
+438 NFTNNSANVLL
-450 NINKH
+450 NYNK
-455 EEIKNKLADI
+455 KTKTQNRLSDI
-465 FPELD
+465 FPELNS
-470 ALFQNL
+470 LFLKL
-476 KKSEPDRLQSE
+476 KKSRSENLQSE
-487 INLVRSGKIENFLV
+487 IKLVRSGRVENFLV

-520 DITSLVSAQRS
+520 DVTSLVSAQRS

-554 SAERIR
+554 SAERIS
-560 KKFSPLLE
+560 KKFSPLLGDNSE
-568 KDSDGLRDMVDV
+568 GLRDMIEV
-580 IIRQT
+580 ITRQT

-595 SKFARMPKLK
+595 SKFARMPELR

-610 LSALV
+610 LNALV
-615 ASAVSLQRAGQ
+615 AATVSLQQAGQ
-626 PNVLINLFQPK
+626 PNVFISLSKPK
-637 VPIIISIDAT
+637 YPIITSIDAT

-661 EAIEAR
+661 ESIETR
-667 KRNGSSPSYY
+667 MRTSSTSNED
-677 GIIDVVLID
+677 GIIEVSLENSSDRIVV
-686 EPNFILLKIS
+686 KIS
-696 DNGVGLPQDRSR
+696 DNGVGLPQDRLR

-732 EEHGGVLKLE
+732 EEHGGTLKLN
-742 DSVPSE
+742 DSDPFEKSGII
-748 TRDLVGALISI
+748 GASVTI

-764 KNM
+764 KNL

>member
-1 LTFGAVTVVCDV
+1 MATFS
-13 KIQHFCFNCVGDI
+13 K
-26 LASIKR
+26 

-48 FQSTVNISLILLGPI
+48 FKSAINISLILLGPL

-86 FLLFDLVY
+86 FLLLDLVY

-118 GSKLHFRLAS
+118 GSKLHFRLAG

-164 VGSSLSAARA
+164 VGTSLSAARS
-174 YADEQEA
+174 YADEQKA
-181 ALIEDVF
+181 ALIEDLQSI
-188 ALAEDLQIFK
+188 AKDLQNFQKDKI
-198 NNKFFIEEDELR
+198 FIEDDELR
-210 NELASLQ
+210 NELAARQ

-245 FDFEKPDEVQIKAS
+245 FDFEKPNELQIKAA
-259 IDDIVLINDFDNN
+259 IDDVVLINDFNNN
-272 ELRALIYLPGF
+272 ELRALIYLNGF
-283 GDRFLYVT
+283 GDRYLYVT

-311 YQQMESDRTAYLLNF
+311 YQQMEHDRTAYLLNF

-350 RLSKPIGRLAAAAKR
+350 RLSQPIGRLAAAAKR

-389 YFNKMTKQLK
+389 YFNQMTKQLK
-399 HQRDTL
+399 YQRDTL

-423 SSVTSGVIVL
+423 TSVTSGVIVL
-433 DPEGN
+433 DPDGEIS
-438 VNFTNNSANILL
+438 FTNNSANVLL
-450 NINKH
+450 NYNKNT
-455 EEIKNKLADI
+455 KTQNRLSDI
-465 FPELD
+465 FPELNS
-470 ALFQNL
+470 LFLKL
-476 KKSEPDRLQSE
+476 KKSRSENLQSE
-487 INLVRSGKIENFLV
+487 IKLVRSGRVENFLV

-520 DITSLVSAQRS
+520 DVTSLVSAQRS

-554 SAERIR
+554 SAERIS
-560 KKFSPLLE
+560 KKFSPLLGDNSE
-568 KDSDGLRDMVDV
+568 GLRDMIEV
-580 IIRQT
+580 ITRQT

-595 SKFARMPKLK
+595 SKFARMPELR

-610 LSALV
+610 LNALV
-615 ASAVSLQRAGQ
+615 AATVSLQQAGQ
-626 PNVLINLFQPK
+626 PNVFISLSKPK
-637 VPIIISIDAT
+637 YPIITSIDAT

-661 EAIEAR
+661 ESIETR
-667 KRNGSSPSYY
+667 MRTSSTSNED
-677 GIIDVVLID
+677 GIIEVSLENSSNSIVV
-686 EPNFILLKIS
+686 KIS
-696 DNGVGLPQDRSR
+696 DNGVGLPQDRLR

-732 EEHGGVLKLE
+732 EEHGGTLKLN
-742 DSVPSE
+742 DSDPFEKSGII
-748 TRDLVGALISI
+748 GASVTI

-764 KNM
+764 KNL

>member
-1 LTFGAVTVVCDV
+1 MATFS
-13 KIQHFCFNCVGDI
+13 K
-26 LASIKR
+26 

-48 FQSTVNISLILLGPI
+48 FQSAINISLILLGPL

-86 FLLFDLVY
+86 FLLLDLVY

-118 GSKLHFRLAS
+118 GSKLHFRLAG

-164 VGSSLSAARA
+164 VGTSLSAARS
-174 YADEQEA
+174 YAEEQKA
-181 ALIEDVF
+181 ALIEDLQSI
-188 ALAEDLQIFK
+188 AKDLQNFQKDKI
-198 NNKFFIEEDELR
+198 FIEDDELR
-210 NELASLQ
+210 NELAARQ

-245 FDFEKPDEVQIKAS
+245 FDFEKPNELQIKAA
-259 IDDIVLINDFDNN
+259 IDDVVLITDFNNN
-272 ELRALIYLPGF
+272 ELRALIYLIGF
-283 GDRFLYVT
+283 GDRYLYVT

-350 RLSKPIGRLAAAAKR
+350 RLSQPIGRLAAAAKR

-389 YFNKMTKQLK
+389 YFNQMTKQLK
-399 HQRDTL
+399 YQRDTL

-423 SSVTSGVIVL
+423 TSVTSGVIVL
-433 DPEGN
+433 DPDGEI
-438 VNFTNNSANILL
+438 NFTNNSANVLL
-450 NINKH
+450 NYNK
-455 EEIKNKLADI
+455 KTKTQNRLSDI
-465 FPELD
+465 FPELNS
-470 ALFQNL
+470 LFL
-476 KKSEPDRLQSE
+476 KLRKSRSENLQSE
-487 INLVRSGKIENFLV
+487 IKLVRSGRVENFLV

-520 DITSLVSAQRS
+520 DVTSLVSAQRS

-554 SAERIR
+554 SAERIS
-560 KKFSPLLE
+560 KKFSPLLGDNSE
-568 KDSDGLRDMVDV
+568 GLRDMIEV
-580 IIRQT
+580 ITRQT

-595 SKFARMPKLK
+595 SKFARMPELR

-610 LSALV
+610 LNALV
-615 ASAVSLQRAGQ
+615 AATVSLQQAGQ
-626 PNVLINLFQPK
+626 PNVFISLSKPK
-637 VPIIISIDAT
+637 YPIITSIDAT

-661 EAIEAR
+661 ESIETR
-667 KRNGSSPSYY
+667 MRTSSTSNED
-677 GIIDVVLID
+677 GIIEVSLENSSDRIVV
-686 EPNFILLKIS
+686 KIS
-696 DNGVGLPQDRSR
+696 DNGVGLPQDRLR

-732 EEHGGVLKLE
+732 EEHGGTLKLN
-742 DSVPSE
+742 DSDPFEKSGII
-748 TRDLVGALISI
+748 GASVTI

-764 KNM
+764 KNL

>member
-1 LTFGAVTVVCDV
+1 M
-13 KIQHFCFNCVGDI
+13 
-26 LASIKR
+26 
-32 NKSLSK
+32 LS
-38 WLSNYSNLKP
+38 SYSNLKLL
-48 FQSTVNISLILLGPI
+48 QSSINISLILLGPL

-86 FLLFDLVY
+86 FLLLDLIY

-118 GSKLHFRLAS
+118 GSKLHFRLAG

-164 VGSSLSAARA
+164 VGTSLSAARA
-174 YADEQEA
+174 YADEQQA
-181 ALIEDVF
+181 ALVEDINS
-188 ALAEDLQIFK
+188 LAKGLQNLKSNRPFLED
-198 NNKFFIEEDELR
+198 DDLR

-217 LKLQRGLKEAFILNG
+217 IELQRGLKEAFILNG
-232 LGNIELRGERSYL
+232 SGNIELRGERSYL
-245 FDFEKPDEVQIKAS
+245 FDFEKPGEKEIKKA
-259 IDDIVLINDFDNN
+259 ITDVVLINDFNNN
-272 ELRALIYLPGF
+272 ELRALLYLKGF
-283 GDRFLYVT
+283 GDRYLYVT
-291 REVDGTL
+291 RDVDGTL

-389 YFNKMTKQLK
+389 YFNQMTKQLK

-405 VDNTEQIEE
+405 VDNTQQIEE

-433 DPEGN
+433 NPDGE
-438 VNFTNNSANILL
+438 VSFTNNSANVLL
-450 NINKH
+450 NYTQKITIPNQ
-455 EEIKNKLADI
+455 LSDI
-465 FPELD
+465 FPESND
-470 ALFQNL
+470 LFQNL
-476 KKSEPDRLQSE
+476 KKSGSDNLQSE
-487 INLVRSGKIENFLV
+487 IKLVRSGRIENFLV
-501 RMAPMNEDENL
+501 RMATMNEDGNL

-560 KKFSPLLE
+560 KKFSPLLTE
-568 KDSDGLRDMVDV
+568 NSDGLRDMVDV
-580 IIRQT
+580 ITRQT

-595 SKFARMPKLK
+595 SKFARMPELR
-605 RKNED
+605 RKNEN

-615 ASAVSLQRAGQ
+615 ESTVSLQQAGQ
-626 PNVLINLFQPK
+626 PNVLINLSMPK
-637 VPIIISIDAT
+637 LPVFTSIDAT

-661 EAIEAR
+661 ESIGTRLQTASASNHNGVIEVLL
-667 KRNGSSPSYY
+667 KNKS
-677 GIIDVVLID
+677 DV
-686 EPNFILLKIS
+686 ILLNIS

-708 LFEPYVTTRE
+708 LFEPYVTTRD

-732 EEHGGVLKLE
+732 EEHGGILKLE
-742 DSVPSE
+742 DSSPFE
-748 TRDLVGALISI
+748 NTGIVGALVSI

-764 KNM
+764 KNL

>member
-1 LTFGAVTVVCDV
+1 MATL
-13 KIQHFCFNCVGDI
+13 N
-26 LASIKR
+26 R

-48 FQSTVNISLILLGPI
+48 FQSVINLSLILLGPL

-86 FLLFDLVY
+86 FLLLDLIY

-118 GSKLHFRLAS
+118 GSKLHFRLAG

-164 VGSSLSAARA
+164 VGTSLSAARA
-174 YADEQEA
+174 YADEQKV
-181 ALIEDVF
+181 ALVEDLISIAGDLEDFRKNKNFIED
-188 ALAEDLQIFK
+188 
-198 NNKFFIEEDELR
+198 DELR
-210 NELASLQ
+210 NELASRQ
-217 LKLQRGLKEAFILNG
+217 LALQRGLKEAFILNAD
-232 LGNIELRGERSYL
+232 GNIELRGERSYL
-245 FDFEKPDEVQIKAS
+245 FGFEKPTQQQIQEA
-259 IDDIVLINDFDNN
+259 IRDIVLISDFNNN
-272 ELRALIYLPGF
+272 ELRALTFLNGF
-283 GDRFLYVT
+283 GDRYLYVT
-291 REVDGTL
+291 RQVDGTL

-370 LTTQVIEDEGDD
+370 LTTQVIEDDGDD

-389 YFNKMTKQLK
+389 YFNQMTKQLK

-433 DPEGN
+433 DPEGK
-438 VNFTNNSANILL
+438 VSFTNNSANILL
-450 NINKH
+450 KH
-455 EEIKNKLADI
+455 NNTEENQNQLSDV
-465 FPELD
+465 FPELNSVFHQ
-470 ALFQNL
+470 LKESRVNNL
-476 KKSEPDRLQSE
+476 QCE
-487 INLVRSGKIENFLV
+487 IKLVRSGRLENFLV
-501 RMAPMNEDENL
+501 RMAPMDEDEEL

-560 KKFSPLLE
+560 KKFSPLLGDNSE
-568 KDSDGLRDMVDV
+568 GLRDMVDV
-580 IIRQT
+580 ITRQT
-585 DDIRRIVDEF
+585 DDLRRIVDEF
-595 SKFARMPKLK
+595 SKFARMPELR

-610 LSALV
+610 LNALV
-615 ASAVSLQRAGQ
+615 SSAVSFQQAGQ
-626 PNVLINLFQPK
+626 PNVLINLSQPNF
-637 VPIIISIDAT
+637 PLIISIDPT

-661 EAIEAR
+661 EAIETRMQSAPTSDHD
-667 KRNGSSPSYY
+667 GF
-677 GIIDVVLID
+677 IDVLVEDGSESVVI
-686 EPNFILLKIS
+686 KIS
-696 DNGVGLPQDRSR
+696 DNGVGLPEDRSR
-708 LFEPYVTTRE
+708 LFEPYVTTRD

-732 EEHGGVLKLE
+732 EEHGGILKLE
-742 DSVPSE
+742 DSAPFE
-748 TRDLVGALISI
+748 NTGIIGALISI

-764 KNM
+764 KNL

>member
-1 LTFGAVTVVCDV
+1 ML
-13 KIQHFCFNCVGDI
+13 
-26 LASIKR
+26 
-32 NKSLSK
+32 NKNRSLSK
-38 WLSNYSNLKP
+38 WLVSYTNLKQ
-48 FQSTVNISLILLGPI
+48 FQSTINISLILLGPF

-81 VWLRF
+81 LWLRF
-86 FLLFDLVY
+86 FLLLDLIY
-94 VLLIVGIVLVRI
+94 VLLIVGVVLVRI

-111 QRRSRLA
+111 ERRSRLA
-118 GSKLHFRLAS
+118 GSKLHFRLAG

-149 NLGLEAWFSERVQSV
+149 SLGLEAWFSERVQSV
-164 VGSSLSAARA
+164 VGTSLSAARA
-174 YADEQEA
+174 YANEQE
-181 ALIEDVF
+181 I
-188 ALAEDLQIFK
+188 ALAEDARSLANDLEKFRKNKIFL
-198 NNKFFIEEDELR
+198 EDDELR

-217 LKLQRGLKEAFILNG
+217 LELQRGLKEAFILNG
-232 LGNIELRGERSYL
+232 SGDIELRGERSYL
-245 FDFEKPDEVQIKAS
+245 FDFEKPDKRDMDSAVSQVVL
-259 IDDIVLINDFDNN
+259 IDDFINN
-272 ELRALIYLPGF
+272 ELRALIFLNGF
-283 GDRFLYVT
+283 GDRYLYVT

-311 YQQMESDRTAYLLNF
+311 YQQMESDRTAYLFNF

-370 LTTQVIEDEGDD
+370 LTTQVIEDDGDD

-389 YFNKMTKQLK
+389 YFNQMTKQLK
-399 HQRDTL
+399 SQRDTL

-438 VNFTNNSANILL
+438 VNFTNNSAKTLL
-450 NINKH
+450 SRDNKKV
-455 EEIKNKLADI
+455 IKNKFTDI
-465 FPELD
+465 FPELNP
-470 ALFQNL
+470 LFKQL
-476 KKSEPDRLQSE
+476 KTSGNSNLQSE
-487 INLVRSGKIENFLV
+487 IKLVRSGRLENFLV
-501 RMAPMNEDENL
+501 RLATMNEEERL

-520 DITSLVSAQRS
+520 DITDLASAQRS

-554 SAERIR
+554 SAERIIR
-560 KKFSPLLE
+560 KFSPLLDNDAE
-568 KDSDGLRDMVDV
+568 ELQQMVKV
-580 IIRQT
+580 ITRQT

-595 SKFARMPKLK
+595 SKFARMPELK

-610 LSALV
+610 LCALV
-615 ASAVSLQRAGQ
+615 SSIITLQRAGQ
-626 PNVLINLFQPK
+626 PTVSINFSIPDNPIVL
-637 VPIIISIDAT
+637 SIDAT
-647 LINQALTNILKNAG
+647 LINQAITNILKNAG
-661 EAIEAR
+661 EAIETRKSKHAR
-667 KRNGSSPSYY
+667 LKAE
-677 GIIDVVLID
+677 GIINVQIK
-686 EPNFILLKIS
+686 ENAEIIEIKIS
-696 DNGVGLPQDRSR
+696 DNGIGLPQDRSR

-718 KGTGLGLAIVKKII
+718 KGTGLGLAIVKKIV

-742 DSVPSE
+742 DSAPFE
-748 TRDLVGALISI
+748 NGNIIGALVSI
-759 ELPKS
+759 DLPKL
-764 KNM
+764 KN

>member
-1 LTFGAVTVVCDV
+1 M
-13 KIQHFCFNCVGDI
+13 
-26 LASIKR
+26 ASIKR
-32 NKSLSK
+32 NKSFSK
-38 WLSNYSNLKP
+38 WLANYSKLKP
-48 FQSTVNISLILLGPI
+48 LKSAVNISLILLGPL
-63 LAVATYLFLGPF
+63 LAIATYLFLGPF

-86 FLLFDLVY
+86 FLLLDLVY
-94 VLLIVGIVLVRI
+94 VLLIVGIVIVRI

-118 GSKLHFRLAS
+118 GSKLHFRLAG

-164 VGSSLSAARA
+164 VGTSLSAARA
-174 YADEQEA
+174 YADEQES
-181 ALIEDVF
+181 ALVADV
-188 ALAEDLQIFK
+188 LAVAQDLQNFRK
-198 NNKFFIEEDELR
+198 NKFFIEEDELR
-210 NELASLQ
+210 NQLASLQ
-217 LKLQRGLKEAFILNG
+217 LELQRGLKEAFILNG
-232 LGNIELRGERSYL
+232 VGNIELRGVRSYL
-245 FDFEKPDEVQIKAS
+245 FDFEKPDDLQIKEAVKNV
-259 IDDIVLINDFDNN
+259 VLINDFNNN
-272 ELRALIYLPGF
+272 ELRALIYLTGF
-283 GDRFLYVT
+283 GDRYLYVT

-306 KTAVL
+306 KTAIL

-365 VGAGE
+365 VGAGD

-389 YFNKMTKQLK
+389 YFNQMTKRLK

-433 DPEGN
+433 DSDGK
-438 VNFTNNSANILL
+438 VSFTNKSANILL
-450 NINKH
+450 SINEENIEK
-455 EEIKNKLADI
+455 IFQKTLSDI

-470 ALFQNL
+470 ALFRKL
-476 KKSEPDRLQSE
+476 KKSQAKNLQSE
-487 INLVRSGKIENFLV
+487 INFVRSGRLENFLV
-501 RMAPMNEDENL
+501 RMAPMKEDKKL
-512 KGYVVAFD
+512 KGFVVAFD

-568 KDSDGLRDMVDV
+568 KNSDGLRDMVDV
-580 IIRQT
+580 ITRQT

-605 RKNED
+605 RRNED
-610 LSALV
+610 LTAIV
-615 ASAVSLQRAGQ
+615 ASAVSLQQAGQ
-626 PNVLINLFQPK
+626 PNVVINLSQPT

-667 KRNGSSPSYY
+667 KKNRPSPSYS
-677 GIIDVVLID
+677 GIIDVVLLD
-686 EPNFILLKIS
+686 ETNSVLLKIA
-696 DNGVGLPQDRSR
+696 DNGIGLPQDRSR

-742 DSVPSE
+742 DSDASGSE
-748 TRDLVGALISI
+748 DIIGALISI
-759 ELPKS
+759 EIPKPIS
-764 KNM
+764 A

>member
-1 LTFGAVTVVCDV
+1 MA
-13 KIQHFCFNCVGDI
+13 I
-26 LASIKR
+26 LIK

-38 WLSNYSNLKP
+38 WLTGYSNLKP
-48 FQSTVNISLILLGPI
+48 LQSAINISLIVLGPL
-63 LAVATYLFLGPF
+63 LAIATYLFLGPF

-81 VWLRF
+81 IWLRF
-86 FLLFDLVY
+86 FLLLDLIY

-118 GSKLHFRLAS
+118 GSKLHFRLAG

-164 VGSSLSAARA
+164 VGTSLSAARA
-174 YADEQEA
+174 YAEEQQV
-181 ALIEDVF
+181 ALVEDINS
-188 ALAEDLQIFK
+188 LAKGLQNLKKNKPLFED
-198 NNKFFIEEDELR
+198 DDLR

-217 LKLQRGLKEAFILNG
+217 IKLQRGLKEAFILNG
-232 LGNIELRGERSYL
+232 SGNIELRGERSYL
-245 FDFEKPDEVQIKAS
+245 FDFEKPDWKNIERAVT
-259 IDDIVLINDFDNN
+259 DVVLINDFNNN
-272 ELRALIYLPGF
+272 ELRALLYLKGF
-283 GDRFLYVT
+283 GDRYLYIT
-291 REVDGTL
+291 RDVDGTL

-389 YFNKMTKQLK
+389 YFNQMTKQLK

-405 VDNTEQIEE
+405 VDNTQQIEE

-433 DPEGN
+433 NPDGE
-438 VNFTNNSANILL
+438 VSFTNNSANVLL
-450 NINKH
+450 NHAQKKIIPNQLS
-455 EEIKNKLADI
+455 NI
-465 FPELD
+465 FPELNS
-470 ALFQNL
+470 LFQNL
-476 KKSEPDRLQSE
+476 KKSESDNLQSE
-487 INLVRSGKIENFLV
+487 IKLVRSGRIENFLV
-501 RMAPMNEDENL
+501 RMAPMNEDGNL

-560 KKFSPLLE
+560 KKFSPLLA
-568 KDSDGLRDMVDV
+568 DNSDRLRDMVDV

-585 DDIRRIVDEF
+585 EDIKRIVDEF
-595 SKFARMPKLK
+595 SKFARMPELR
-605 RKNED
+605 RKNEN

-615 ASAVSLQRAGQ
+615 ESTVSLQQAGQ
-626 PNVLINLFQPK
+626 PNVLINLSIPK
-637 VPIIISIDAT
+637 LPIFTSIDAT
-647 LINQALTNILKNAG
+647 LINQAITNILKNAG
-661 EAIEAR
+661 EAIETRLQSASASNHDGVIEVSL
-667 KRNGSSPSYY
+667 KNKSDS
-677 GIIDVVLID
+677 
-686 EPNFILLKIS
+686 ILLNIS

-708 LFEPYVTTRE
+708 LFEPYVTTRD

-732 EEHGGVLKLE
+732 EEHGGILKLE
-742 DSVPSE
+742 DAAPFKN
-748 TRDLVGALISI
+748 TGIVGALISI
-759 ELPKS
+759 ELPKP
-764 KNM
+764 KNL

>member
-1 LTFGAVTVVCDV
+1 M
-13 KIQHFCFNCVGDI
+13 
-26 LASIKR
+26 
-32 NKSLSK
+32 LS
-38 WLSNYSNLKP
+38 SYSNLKLL
-48 FQSTVNISLILLGPI
+48 QSSINISLILLGPL

-86 FLLFDLVY
+86 FLLLDLIY

-118 GSKLHFRLAS
+118 GSKLHFRLAG

-164 VGSSLSAARA
+164 VGTSLSAARA
-174 YADEQEA
+174 YADEQQA
-181 ALIEDVF
+181 ALVEDINS
-188 ALAEDLQIFK
+188 LAKGLQNLKSNRPFLED
-198 NNKFFIEEDELR
+198 DDLR

-217 LKLQRGLKEAFILNG
+217 IELQRGLKEAFILNES
-232 LGNIELRGERSYL
+232 GNIELRGERSYL
-245 FDFEKPDEVQIKAS
+245 FDFEKPDEKEIKKA
-259 IDDIVLINDFDNN
+259 ITDVVLINDFNNN
-272 ELRALIYLPGF
+272 ELRAMLYLKGF
-283 GDRFLYVT
+283 GNRYLYVT

-389 YFNKMTKQLK
+389 YFNQMTKQLK

-405 VDNTEQIEE
+405 VDNTQQIEE

-433 DPEGN
+433 NPDGE
-438 VNFTNNSANILL
+438 VSFTNNSANVLL
-450 NINKH
+450 NYTKKIIIPNQ
-455 EEIKNKLADI
+455 LSDI
-465 FPELD
+465 FPELND
-470 ALFQNL
+470 LFQNL
-476 KKSEPDRLQSE
+476 KKSGSDNLQSE
-487 INLVRSGKIENFLV
+487 VKLVRSGRIENFLV
-501 RMAPMNEDENL
+501 RMAPMNEDGNL

-560 KKFSPLLE
+560 KKFSPLLTE
-568 KDSDGLRDMVDV
+568 NSDGLRDMVDV
-580 IIRQT
+580 ITRQT

-595 SKFARMPKLK
+595 SKFARMPELR
-605 RKNED
+605 RKNEN

-615 ASAVSLQRAGQ
+615 ESTVSLQQAGQ
-626 PNVLINLFQPK
+626 PNVLINLSMPK
-637 VPIIISIDAT
+637 LPVFTSIDAT

-661 EAIEAR
+661 ESIGTRLQTASASNHNGVIE
-667 KRNGSSPSYY
+667 
-677 GIIDVVLID
+677 V
-686 EPNFILLKIS
+686 LLKDKSDVIMLNIS

-708 LFEPYVTTRE
+708 LFEPYVTTRD

-732 EEHGGVLKLE
+732 EEHGGILKLE
-742 DSVPSE
+742 DSSPFE
-748 TRDLVGALISI
+748 NTGIVGALVSI

-764 KNM
+764 KNL

>member
-1 LTFGAVTVVCDV
+1 ML
-13 KIQHFCFNCVGDI
+13 
-26 LASIKR
+26 
-32 NKSLSK
+32 NKNRSLSK
-38 WLSNYSNLKP
+38 WLVSYTNLKQ
-48 FQSTVNISLILLGPI
+48 FQSAINISLILLGPF

-81 VWLRF
+81 LWLRF
-86 FLLFDLVY
+86 FLLLDLIY
-94 VLLIVGIVLVRI
+94 VLLIVGVVLVRI

-111 QRRSRLA
+111 ERRSRLA
-118 GSKLHFRLAS
+118 GSKLHFRLAG

-164 VGSSLSAARA
+164 VGTSLSAARA
-174 YADEQEA
+174 YADEQE
-181 ALIEDVF
+181 I
-188 ALAEDLQIFK
+188 ALAEDARSLADDLEKFRKNKIFL
-198 NNKFFIEEDELR
+198 EDDELR

-217 LKLQRGLKEAFILNG
+217 LELQRGLKEAFILNG
-232 LGNIELRGERSYL
+232 SGDIELRGERSYL
-245 FDFEKPDEVQIKAS
+245 FDFEKPDKRDMDSAVSQVVL
-259 IDDIVLINDFDNN
+259 IDDFINN
-272 ELRALIYLPGF
+272 ELRALIFLNGF
-283 GDRFLYVT
+283 GDRYLYVT

-306 KTAVL
+306 KTAIL
-311 YQQMESDRTAYLLNF
+311 YQQMESDRTAYLFNF

-370 LTTQVIEDEGDD
+370 LTTQVIEDDGDD

-389 YFNKMTKQLK
+389 YFNQMTKQLK
-399 HQRDTL
+399 SQRDTL

-438 VNFTNNSANILL
+438 VNFTNNSAKTLL
-450 NINKH
+450 SRDNKKV
-455 EEIKNKLADI
+455 IKNKFTDI
-465 FPELD
+465 FPELNP
-470 ALFQNL
+470 LFKQL
-476 KKSEPDRLQSE
+476 KTSGNSNMQSE
-487 INLVRSGKIENFLV
+487 IKLVRSGRLENFLV
-501 RMAPMNEDENL
+501 RLATMNEEERL

-520 DITSLVSAQRS
+520 DITDLASAQRS

-554 SAERIR
+554 SAERIIR
-560 KKFSPLLE
+560 KFSPLL
-568 KDSDGLRDMVDV
+568 DSDAEELQQMVKV
-580 IIRQT
+580 ITRQT

-595 SKFARMPKLK
+595 SKFARMPELK

-610 LSALV
+610 LCALV
-615 ASAVSLQRAGQ
+615 SSIITLQRAGQ
-626 PNVLINLFQPK
+626 PTVSINFSIPDNPIVL
-637 VPIIISIDAT
+637 SIDAT
-647 LINQALTNILKNAG
+647 LINQAITNILKNAG
-661 EAIEAR
+661 EAIETRKSKHAR
-667 KRNGSSPSYY
+667 LKAEGVINVQIKENAE
-677 GIIDVVLID
+677 IIKI
-686 EPNFILLKIS
+686 KIS
-696 DNGVGLPQDRSR
+696 DNGIGLPQDRSR

-718 KGTGLGLAIVKKII
+718 KGTGLGLAIVKKIV
-732 EEHGGVLKLE
+732 EEHGGVLRLE
-742 DSVPSE
+742 DSAPFE
-748 TRDLVGALISI
+748 NGNIIGALVSI
-759 ELPKS
+759 DLPKL
-764 KNM
+764 KN

>member
-1 LTFGAVTVVCDV
+1 LVTLN
-13 KIQHFCFNCVGDI
+13 KH
-26 LASIKR
+26 
-32 NKSLSK
+32 KSLSK
-38 WLSNYSNLKP
+38 WLSNYFNLKP
-48 FQSTVNISLILLGPI
+48 FQSAINVTLILFGPL
-63 LAVATYLFLGPF
+63 LAIATYLFLGPF
-75 NVAGQS
+75 NIAGQS

-86 FLLFDLVY
+86 FLLLDLIY

-118 GSKLHFRLAS
+118 GSKLHFRLAG

-141 AVFATVSI
+141 AIFATVSI
-149 NLGLEAWFSERVQSV
+149 NLGLEAWFSDRVQSV
-164 VGSSLSAARA
+164 VGTSLSAARS
-174 YADEQEA
+174 YASEQQI
-181 ALIEDVF
+181 ALIDDTRSV
-188 ALAEDLQIFK
+188 AVDLQNFHK
-198 NNKFFIEEDELR
+198 SKFFIEDDELR
-210 NELASLQ
+210 NELARLQ
-217 LKLQRGLKEAFILNG
+217 SELQRGIKEAFILNG
-232 LGNIELRGERSYL
+232 SGEIELRGERSYL
-245 FDFEKPDEVQIKAS
+245 FDFEKPNERNLNDAAS
-259 IDDIVLINDFDNN
+259 DVVLIDDFDNN
-272 ELRALIYLPGF
+272 ELRALFFLNGF
-283 GDRFLYVT
+283 GDRYLYLT

-306 KTAVL
+306 KTAIL
-311 YQQMESDRTAYLLNF
+311 YQQMESDRTAYLFNF

-389 YFNKMTKQLK
+389 YFNQMTKQLK

-405 VDNTEQIEE
+405 VDNNEQIEE

-433 DPEGN
+433 DKNGK
-438 VNFTNNSANILL
+438 VNFTNNSANRLL
-450 NINKH
+450 SSKKDRTTKIQ
-455 EEIKNKLADI
+455 LVDI
-465 FPELD
+465 FPELNS
-470 ALFQNL
+470 LFQKL
-476 KKSEPDRLQSE
+476 KTSKADNMQSE
-487 INLVRSGKIENFLV
+487 IRLLRSGRLENFLV
-501 RMAPMNEDENL
+501 RMGTMNEDKKL
-512 KGYVVAFD
+512 KGYVVAID
-520 DITSLVSAQRS
+520 DVTNLVSAQRS

-560 KKFSPLLE
+560 KKFSPLLGD
-568 KDSDGLRDMVDV
+568 KSDALKQMVEV
-580 IIRQT
+580 ITRQT

-610 LSALV
+610 ICALV
-615 ASAVSLQRAGQ
+615 ESIIALQKAGQ
-626 PNVLINLFQPK
+626 PTVSINFIRPAK
-637 VPIIISIDAT
+637 SIIIAIDAT
-647 LINQALTNILKNAG
+647 LINQAVINLLKNAG

-667 KRNGSSPSYY
+667 KLKETHNEEK
-677 GIIDVVLID
+677 GIINVSIKDKSESV
-686 EPNFILLKIS
+686 ILEIS
-696 DNGVGLPQDRSR
+696 DNGIGLPQDRSR

-718 KGTGLGLAIVKKII
+718 KGTGLGLAIVKKVI
-732 EEHGGVLKLE
+732 EEHGGILKLE
-742 DSVPSE
+742 DSTQFENSGI
-748 TRDLVGALISI
+748 VGALISI
-759 ELPKS
+759 DLPKS
-764 KNM
+764 KNRSE

>member
-1 LTFGAVTVVCDV
+1 MTTL
-13 KIQHFCFNCVGDI
+13 
-26 LASIKR
+26 IK

-38 WLSNYSNLKP
+38 WFSNYLNLKP
-48 FQSTVNISLILLGPI
+48 FQSAINIALILFGPL

-86 FLLFDLVY
+86 FLLLDLIY
-94 VLLIVGIVLVRI
+94 VLLIVGIVLVKI

-149 NLGLEAWFSERVQSV
+149 NLGLEAWFSDRVQSV
-164 VGSSLSAARA
+164 VGTSLSAARS
-174 YADEQEA
+174 YADEQRF
-181 ALIEDVF
+181 ALIDDIRSV
-188 ALAEDLQIFK
+188 AEDLQNFRK
-198 NNKFFIEEDELR
+198 SRSFIEDDELR
-210 NELASLQ
+210 NELARLQ
-217 LKLQRGLKEAFILNG
+217 SELQRGLKEAFILNG
-232 LGNIELRGERSYL
+232 SGNIELRGERSYL
-245 FDFEKPDEVQIKAS
+245 FDFEKPNEKNIKSATS
-259 IDDIVLINDFDNN
+259 DVVLIDDFNNN
-272 ELRALIYLPGF
+272 ELRALIFLNGF
-283 GDRFLYVT
+283 GDRYLYLT

-306 KTAVL
+306 KTAIL
-311 YQQMESDRTAYLLNF
+311 YQQMESDRTAYLFNF

-389 YFNKMTKQLK
+389 YFNQMTKKLK

-433 DPEGN
+433 DKNGK
-438 VNFTNNSANILL
+438 VNFTNNSANRLL
-450 NINKH
+450 NSKTDRTKKIQL
-455 EEIKNKLADI
+455 IDI
-465 FPELD
+465 FPELNS
-470 ALFQNL
+470 LFQQL
-476 KKSEPDRLQSE
+476 KTSKADNLQSE
-487 INLVRSGKIENFLV
+487 IRLLRSGRLENFLV
-501 RMAPMNEDENL
+501 RMGTMNEDTKL
-512 KGYVVAFD
+512 KGYVVAID
-520 DITSLVSAQRS
+520 DVTNLVSAQRS

-560 KKFSPLLE
+560 KKFTPLLGD
-568 KDSDGLRDMVDV
+568 KSDALKQMVEV
-580 IIRQT
+580 ITRQT

-610 LSALV
+610 ICALV
-615 ASAVSLQRAGQ
+615 ESIIVLQRAGQ
-626 PNVLINLFQPK
+626 PTVSINFIKPETS
-637 VPIIISIDAT
+637 IIIAIDAT
-647 LINQALTNILKNAG
+647 LINQAILNIIKNAG

-667 KRNGSSPSYY
+667 KLKEKRNEEK
-677 GIIDVVLID
+677 GIINVAIKDKSESV
-686 EPNFILLKIS
+686 ILEIS
-696 DNGVGLPQDRSR
+696 DNGIGLPQDRSR

-732 EEHGGVLKLE
+732 EEHGGILKLE
-742 DSVPSE
+742 DSTQFENSGI
-748 TRDLVGALISI
+748 VGALISI
-759 ELPKS
+759 DLPKS
-764 KNM
+764 KNRSE

>member
-1 LTFGAVTVVCDV
+1 MAAIN
-13 KIQHFCFNCVGDI
+13 K
-26 LASIKR
+26 

-38 WLSNYSNLKP
+38 WLSSYSNLKP
-48 FQSTVNISLILLGPI
+48 LQSVVNISLILLGPL
-63 LAVATYLFLGPF
+63 LAIATYLFLGPF

-81 VWLRF
+81 IWLRF
-86 FLLFDLVY
+86 FLLLDLVY

-118 GSKLHFRLAS
+118 GSKLHFRLAG

-164 VGSSLSAARA
+164 VGTSLSAARA
-174 YADEQEA
+174 YADEQES
-181 ALIEDVF
+181 ALVEDIRSI
-188 ALAEDLQIFK
+188 AEDLQNFRK
-198 NNKFFIEEDELR
+198 NKFFIEEDELR

-217 LKLQRGLKEAFILNG
+217 LRLQRGLKEAFILNG
-232 LGNIELRGERSYL
+232 LGNIELRGQRSYL
-245 FDFEKPDEVQIKAS
+245 FDFEKPDELQIKEAVG
-259 IDDIVLINDFDNN
+259 DVVLINDFNNN
-272 ELRALIYLPGF
+272 ELRALIYLNGF
-283 GDRFLYVT
+283 GDRYLYVT

-389 YFNKMTKQLK
+389 YFNQMTKQLK

-433 DPEGN
+433 DPEGK
-438 VNFTNNSANILL
+438 VNFTNNSANIIL
-450 NINKH
+450 NNYKY
-455 EEIKNKLADI
+455 EEFQNQLSDI
-465 FPELD
+465 FPELNP
-470 ALFQNL
+470 LFQNL
-476 KKSEPDRLQSE
+476 KKSGSDNLQSE
-487 INLVRSGKIENFLV
+487 IKLVRSGRIENFLV
-501 RMAPMNEDENL
+501 RMAPMNEDGNL
-512 KGYVVAFD
+512 KGYVVVFD

-560 KKFSPLLE
+560 KKFSPLLT
-568 KDSDGLRDMVDV
+568 DNSDGLRDMVDV
-580 IIRQT
+580 ITRQT

-595 SKFARMPKLK
+595 SKFARMPELR
-605 RKNED
+605 RKNEN
-610 LSALV
+610 LSALIE
-615 ASAVSLQRAGQ
+615 STVSLQQAGQ

-637 VPIIISIDAT
+637 LPVVTSIDAT

-661 EAIEAR
+661 ESIETR
-667 KRNGSSPSYY
+667 MQDPSTSNHE
-677 GIIDVVLID
+677 GIIEVSLKNKSDSFVL
-686 EPNFILLKIS
+686 NIS

-742 DSVPSE
+742 DSAPFE
-748 TRDLVGALISI
+748 NTGIIGALISI

-764 KNM
+764 KNL